1 MAPEEK
7 QAEQWPQGKGRKL
20 IRYGY
25 RLVADEIQKDPTEQE
40 ILGLIDRETKAGRN
54 SVQIADLLNDLGY
67 RTRNNT
73 EWQGGYIRNLLH
85 RHRRRA
91 SEQG

>member
-1 MAPEEK
+1 MTEQVRE
-7 QAEQWPQGKGRKL
+7 QQWPQGKGRKL

-25 RLVADEIQKDPTEQE
+25 RLVAGEIQKDPTEQE

-67 RTRNNT
+67 RTRNGTKWRGVN
-73 EWQGGYIRNLLH
+73 IRNLLH